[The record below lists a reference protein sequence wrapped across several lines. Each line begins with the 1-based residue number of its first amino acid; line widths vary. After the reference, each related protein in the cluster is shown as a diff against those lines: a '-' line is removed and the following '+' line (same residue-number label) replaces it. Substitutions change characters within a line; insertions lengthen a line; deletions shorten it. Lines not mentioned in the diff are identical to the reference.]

1 MMMHNPASPGE
12 VIADLLDELAI
23 SNRHLA
29 RALDVAPSTV
39 KRLIAGETALTPEMA
54 LRLTAVLGSTPQTW
68 MNLQT
73 NYSLWHVAQKLDLS
87 HLQRLVAA

>member
-1 MMMHNPASPGE
+1 MNMHNPASPGE
-12 VIADLLDELAI
+12 VIADLLEELSV

-29 RALDVAPSTV
+29 RALNVAPSTV
-39 KRLIAGETALTPEMA
+39 KRLIAGETAMTPEMA
-54 LRLTAVLGSTPQTW
+54 IRLAAVLGSTPQSW

-73 NYSLWHVAQKLDLS
+73 HYSLWHAAQKIDVS